1 MSKLQKLIN
10 TSLALHYKLRLRKDQ
25 WKSSHQLKEIQFKKL
40 KALVKHAYHYV
51 PYYRK
56 LFSAAKIKSNDIK
69 NFECMRK
76 IPMTSKKDI
85 QENFA
90 DMISRGVDT
99 STLSCEHTSGSTGI
113 PLKVYRDLSFTHTGY
128 HHAVNNYILFECG
141 VRPGDNF
148 VTVWGRT
155 AKSIQWG
162 KNYTRLWGGPSE
174 TVVPLFPPPR
184 LINILRSIKPDVLNT
199 FPSVLVTLA
208 DYDISGINPRVIL
221 TQGEM
226 VTEHCREL
234 CRKMFGLKLFETYGS
249 VEFGNLAFECNEHC
263 GLHMITN
270 SAFIEFV
277 DENGE
282 WVSPGEQGEIV
293 VTGFLN
299 YVMPFI
305 RYRIGDLGIPT
316 DEKCACGRSWP
327 LIKSIQGRINDYL
340 VLPSGRKL
348 SWLYL
353 IRVIRAIL
361 YDKIFSES
369 TFTILQYQIVQ
380 DRKDRIILKI
390 VKGREF
396 NPEMM
401 EWVRKS
407 LENEFDKLGEHLEVT
422 IEIVDEIPMER
433 TGKRRLFISKV
444 IQPLFASK
452 RHTKTWR

>member
-1 MSKLQKLIN
+1 MTNQILADYYLLKLERVQRKPLEHLK
-10 TSLALHYKLRLRKDQ
+10 SEQLKKLRAIIKY
-25 WKSSHQLKEIQFKKL
+25 S
-40 KALVKHAYHYV
+40 YNYV
-51 PYYRK
+51 PYYHRLLK
-56 LFSAAKIKSNDIK
+56 FAKIKPEDIK
-69 NFECMRK
+69 NFEYVRK

-113 PLKVYRDLSFTHTGY
+113 PLKVYRDPSFTRTSY
-128 HHAVNNYILFECG
+128 HYAVNTYILLECG
-141 VRPGDNF
+141 VKPSDNF
-148 VTVWGRT
+148 VTVWGRS

-162 KNYTRLWGGPSE
+162 KKYTRLWGSPSE
-174 TVVPLFPPPR
+174 TVVPLFPPLK
-184 LINILRSIKPDVLNT
+184 LINILRLIKPDVLNT
-199 FPSVLVTLA
+199 FPSVLITLA
-208 DYDISGINPRVIL
+208 DYDVSGIHPRVIL

-226 VTEHCREL
+226 VTERCREL

-444 IQPLFASK
+444 IQP
-452 RHTKTWR
+452 